1 MQSAGDDLIS
11 IAVGGPREAQSVAR
25 QLRVADT
32 WIEVVAG
39 IDSVVVRFDLAALDR
54 ETAGKLIQKA
64 SIEPFEE
71 TMPPAKHFEIPVVYG
86 GEFGPEL
93 MSICEH
99 LQLSVREFIALHTAH
114 EYEVDMIGFTPGFA
128 YIGGL
133 DPRLVVPRLQEP
145 RVRVEAGSVGIAGGR
160 TGLYALPGP
169 GGWPL
174 IGRTSFELFQPDS
187 EQGFTLQPGAK
198 VRFVDASRG

>member
-1 MQSAGDDLIS
+1 MLSAGDDLIS
-11 IAVGGPREAQSVAR
+11 ISVDGPRAAQSVAR
-25 QLRVADT
+25 QLRAAAD
-32 WIEVVAG
+32 WIDVVAG

-54 ETAGKLIQKA
+54 EAAGKLIQRA
-64 SIEPFEE
+64 SIEAFEE
-71 TMPPAKHFEIPVVYG
+71 NLPPAEHYEIPVTYG
-86 GEFGPEL
+86 GDFGPEL

-99 LQLSVREFIALHTAH
+99 LQLSKSELIELHTAR

-133 DPRLVVPRLQEP
+133 DPRLDVPRLQEP

-160 TGLYALPGP
+160 TGLYALQGP

-174 IGRTSFELFQPDS
+174 IGRTSFELFRPNS
-187 EQGFTLQPGAK
+187 ARIFTLQPGAM
-198 VRFVDASRG
+198 VRFVDASHQ